1 MKKALF
7 SLSLIV
13 FAAMSFTSCKKCQ
26 TCTTTVEQTVLG
38 INQKVSASEEYCGDD
53 YNNAPAE
60 GTTTNNVGGIDQ
72 KVTIACE
79 KS

>member
-1 MKKALF
+1 MKKVLL

-13 FAAMSFTSCKKCQ
+13 FAAMGFTSCKKCQ

-38 INQKVSASEEYCGDD
+38 IYQKTSVSDEYCGDD
-53 YNNAPAE
+53 YNSAPAE
-60 GTTTNNVGGIDQ
+60 GTVTNNVVGIEQ
-72 KVTIACE
+72 KVTITCE